1 MIFFTEITY
10 FTFLNHLLIL
20 NGRQLLK
27 QNFTYTS
34 TQKFKEITNSITK
47 NKKVEI
53 ETEKED
59 DSLFVVT
66 DTTDNYANEIP
77 GVDDELVVDLAT
89 DTQGSNES
97 THEISDYMD
106 SENAHDPDQTDE
118 CLSEDDNVVTEEE
131 TSVKVV
137 PEPRRPL
144 PADAT
149 ETEKKTLQ

>member
-1 MIFFTEITY
+1 M
-10 FTFLNHLLIL
+10 
-20 NGRQLLK
+20 
-27 QNFTYTS
+27 
-34 TQKFKEITNSITK
+34 
-47 NKKVEI
+47 EI

-77 GVDDELVVDLAT
+77 GVDDELVVDLGT

-97 THEISDYMD
+97 THEIFDYMD
-106 SENAHDPDQTDE
+106 NEDAHDPDQTDE
-118 CLSEDDNVVTEEE
+118 GLSEDDNVVTEEE
-131 TSVKVV
+131 TSVTVV

-149 ETEKKTLQ
+149 ETGKKHFSRYQ